1 MERNSKKL
9 SIIVPVYN
17 AEMYMEKCLNRLLEQ
32 SYSNIEIIIVNDCS
46 KGNCE
51 EIAEKYRQIDDR
63 VKYIKHDE
71 NKGLFQARITGT
83 SIATGEYIAFLDSD
97 DYVSIDYYRTL
108 MENIQENNS
117 DIAMGH
123 MVLEYDDGRQ
133 EEYNLFNAKHLNL
146 EGEECLD
153 EYFDQEGLSFDWHVI
168 WNKIY
173 KKEIWDKALK
183 HYKKVTTHLLMT
195 EDFAFSTVLFY
206 YARKLTM
213 VQNDCIF
220 YCKHEKTS
228 TSVNDLGISKFNKNI
243 KDLKTSFGFVENFL
257 KEENIYDKYK
267 VKFNKWKCLYA
278 NQQKS
283 YVQNSGMSEEEKEE
297 ANKKIEEFYPNAEK
311 INNSEYF
318 YSVVTKWDDSLE
330 KIKLA
335 ICDKNTKCVSFD
347 IFDTLVVR
355 PFYAPPDLFFLLNK
369 YFREYT
375 NCESGIDFS
384 KIRVNCENLA
394 REQIKNEKRQEITF
408 DEIYDTMEKEYDIDK
423 NVIEKLKNKEIEY
436 ELRFCKRRNT
446 GYELYS
452 LALAMGKKVVF
463 TSDMYLEKDVIQKIL
478 ENNGYID
485 GGKLFLSSECKVT
498 KESGDLFRYVLNELQ
513 INPEEIVHIGDNYN
527 SDVIKPKELG
537 INAKHLPKTMEVAQN
552 EGKVNCL
559 SKMFVQNM
567 PFWRDNKCAIRYIG
581 TRTMWAVAMN
591 KYFDNPHRSFNIY
604 TDFNADPYL
613 IGYFAIGIYT
623 FAISKWLLEESS
635 KKGYKNMVF
644 MARDGYLPMEAY
656 RIMKKFYKDV
666 PEAKYL
672 YVSRKALLPVTII
685 NKLDFYKISESI
697 KVKKHTPN
705 EILKYLKDCIKDNV
719 DTEEVLRQ
727 NNIDANKK
735 LESLMNFNKFMKVV
749 IDNLYDEPKHME
761 NLKKMKTYFERYYV
775 GKSATFDVGYSARP
789 ELFLSKLCQK
799 PIDTYF
805 LNINEDEA
813 YKHSD
818 MGGFKIETFFSGKP
832 SVTGTIY
839 ESVTSALAPSCIGYD
854 INGNEVKPVF
864 EKYNKTYQEEF
875 IISIMQNAAIEFVND
890 MIDTFGEEIKELYYQ
905 KYYASLPIMAYI
917 NSSKD
922 VDKAIFDAI
931 YFEDDVRMKG
941 SMKMTS
947 DWNEELINK
956 NQHTMGELIYGYGN
970 NNNSNNMSSNNIE
983 DNDIKISNELR
994 NNDDKTE
1001 NNDENDSSDNNAF
1014 VEEQEYVEYNNNPDL
1029 EKHSKLARCI
1039 YYFIFDRPT
1048 FKRKIREKLKSHKI
1062 LFNIGKIIY
1071 KIGAKIKNIIYNIVR
1086 IAKGGKK

>member
-1 MERNSKKL
+1 MKQNLKKL

-17 AEMYMEKCLNRLLEQ
+17 AEMYMEKCLDRLLEQ
-32 SYSNIEIIIVNDCS
+32 SYSNIEVIIVNDCS
-46 KGNCE
+46 QGNCE
-51 EIAEKYRQIDDR
+51 EIAKKYKKIDNR
-63 VKYIKHDE
+63 IKYIKHDK

-123 MVLEYDDGRQ
+123 MVLEYDDGRK
-133 EEYNLFNAKHLNL
+133 EEYNLFDAKHLDL
-146 EGEECLD
+146 EGEECLE

-206 YARKLTM
+206 YAKRLTM
-213 VQNDCIF
+213 TQNDCIF

-228 TSVNDLGISKFNKNI
+228 TSINDLGFSKFNKNI
-243 KDLKTSFGFVENFL
+243 TDLKTSFGFVEDFL
-257 KEENIYDKYK
+257 KEENVYDKYK

-283 YVQNSGMSEEEKEE
+283 YVKNSGMSEEEKEE

-318 YSVVTKWDDSLE
+318 YSIVTKWDDSLE

-335 ICDKNTKCVSFD
+335 ICDKKTECVSFD

-355 PFYAPPDLFFLLNK
+355 PFYMPTDLFILLNK

-375 NCESGIDFS
+375 NGASGMDFS
-384 KIRVNCENLA
+384 KIRMYCENLA
-394 REQIKNEKRQEITF
+394 RKRIKNEERQEITY
-408 DEIYDTMEKEYDIDK
+408 DEIYDTIEKEYDIDK

-436 ELRFCKRRNT
+436 ELRFCTRRNT

-463 TSDMYLEKDVIQKIL
+463 TSDMYLGKDVIQKIL
-478 ENNGYID
+478 ENNGYVD
-485 GGKLFLSSECKVT
+485 GEKLFLSSECQVT
-498 KESGDLFRYVLNELQ
+498 KGTGDLFKYVLDELK
-513 INPEEIVHIGDNYN
+513 IKPEEMVHIGDSYF

-537 INAKHLPKTMEVAQN
+537 INARHLPKAMEVAQN

-559 SKMFVQNM
+559 SKMLVQNM
-567 PFWRDNKCAIRYIG
+567 PFWRDNKASLKYIG
-581 TRTMWAVAMN
+581 IRTMWAVAMN
-591 KYFDNPHRSFNIY
+591 KYFDNPHRSFNTY

-613 IGYFAIGIYT
+613 IGYFALGMYT
-623 FAISKWLLEESS
+623 FAIAKWLLEKTSS
-635 KKGYKNMVF
+635 QGYKNMVF

-656 RIMKKFYKDV
+656 KIMKKFYKDV
-666 PEAKYL
+666 PDEKYL
-672 YVSRKALLPVTII
+672 YVSRKALVPITII
-685 NKLDFYKISESI
+685 NKLDFYKLPECIN
-697 KVKKHTPN
+697 VTNHTPN
-705 EILKYLKDCIKDNV
+705 EILKYLKDCIREDV
-719 DTEEVLRQ
+719 DIKEILDK
-727 NNIDANKK
+727 NNIDGDKK
-735 LESLMNFNKFMKVV
+735 LKNIMNFNKFIKVV

-761 NLKKMKTYFERYYV
+761 NLKKLKIYFEKYFEE
-775 GKSATFDVGYSARP
+775 KSATFDVGYSARP
-789 ELFLSKLCQK
+789 ELFLSTLCNK

-854 INGNEVKPVF
+854 VKENGVKPIF
-864 EKYNKTYQEEF
+864 EKYKKTYQEEF
-875 IISIMQNAAIEFVND
+875 IISIMQNAAIEFLND
-890 MIDTFGEEIKELYYQ
+890 MVDIFGEEIKELYYQ

-922 VDKAIFDAI
+922 ADKSMFDAI
-931 YFEDDVRMKG
+931 YFEDDVRIKG
-941 SMKMTS
+941 AMKMTS

-956 NQHTMGELIYGYGN
+956 NQHTMSELLYGYGVDTN
-970 NNNSNNMSSNNIE
+970 KST
-983 DNDIKISNELR
+983 NENYGYL
-994 NNDDKTE
+994 
-1001 NNDENDSSDNNAF
+1001 
-1014 VEEQEYVEYNNNPDL
+1014 EYNRNPDL
-1029 EKHSKLARCI
+1029 EHHSKPVRFM
-1039 YYFIFDRPT
+1039 YYILYDRET
-1048 FKRKIREKLKSHKI
+1048 FKRRMRESFKSHKI
-1062 LFNIGKIIY
+1062 LFNIGKILY
-1071 KIGAKIKNIIYNIVR
+1071 KIGAKIKNIIYNIVH